1 MTIFL
6 DFDAVVH
13 PFCAREAG
21 VPVFAYLPSIESML
35 AGFSATRVIVC
46 NDGFGD
52 SEETLLREALP

>member
-21 VPVFAYLPSIESML
+21 VPVFAYLPRIASVL
-35 AGFSATRVIVC
+35 AEFSETRVIVC

-52 SEETLLREALP
+52 REEKLLREALP